1 MMKMYNPPHP
11 GEIIKGLWLDPM
23 GVSITDAAQAM
34 AISRKTLSK
43 IVNGRGRV
51 TPEIAVR
58 LSIALGS
65 SAESWLEHQA
75 AYDLW
80 ELEQHPDNARVVPLF
95 ASTPAA
101 TAST

>member
-1 MMKMYNPPHP
+1 MTKMYNPPHP

-23 GVSITDAAQAM
+23 GVSITEAAQAM

-58 LSIALGS
+58 LSLALGS
-65 SAESWLEHQA
+65 SAESWLSHQA

-80 ELEQHPDNARVVPLF
+80 ELEQHPDNVRVVPLF

-101 TAST
+101 LTSA

>member
-23 GVSITDAAQAM
+23 GVSITEAARAM

-43 IVNGRGRV
+43 IVNGHGRV

-58 LSIALGS
+58 LSIALGG
-65 SAESWLEHQA
+65 SAESWLGHQA

-80 ELEQHPDNARVVPLF
+80 KLEQHPDYAGVVSLF
-95 ASTPAA
+95 ASTHAA
-101 TAST
+101 LTSA